1 MAVSDHGKVQVVLE
15 RFGGPPTRHRL
26 VQKRTAKPGGNL
38 HIAER
43 RDVRVDVRST
53 KDVPDGAGA
62 IRTEQII
69 EERRRVGDDQSQ
81 EASRAERSSRIRSA
95 GRLRSFTGVLF
106 SIRSSTSAA
115 GGLATSL
122 SSSSWMYSVSAWP
135 RAFARLVSSRWSRSG
150 TFLTWIILDMR
161 GACHMCC
168 TCSRRVVS
176 RSTAHLPA
184 SRGRQAAELE
194 PPCAN
199 RWSAWSPGSTAS
211 PLVPR
216 PRENDGDAPAD

>member
-1 MAVSDHGKVQVVLE
+1 MRSDRSAEPLVGGQDRSAELLGECDVCRVVRGEARAKLQDADQQGVMAVSDHGKVQVVLE

-95 GRLRSFTGVLF
+95 GRLRSFT
-106 SIRSSTSAA
+106 
-115 GGLATSL
+115 
-122 SSSSWMYSVSAWP
+122 
-135 RAFARLVSSRWSRSG
+135 
-150 TFLTWIILDMR
+150 
-161 GACHMCC
+161 
-168 TCSRRVVS
+168 
-176 RSTAHLPA
+176 
-184 SRGRQAAELE
+184 
-194 PPCAN
+194 
-199 RWSAWSPGSTAS
+199 
-211 PLVPR
+211 
-216 PRENDGDAPAD
+216 